1 MYNMQSIMRLLWIP
15 HDSINPTFALLA
27 FDLVTADVDADAGPK
42 SDSRRASLVNAP
54 NRNLQ
59 NCSETL
65 WKKKKPLSSL
75 TCWLTVCY

>member
-1 MYNMQSIMRLLWIP
+1 MQSIMRLLWIP
-15 HDSINPTFALLA
+15 YDSIKPTFALLA
-27 FDLVTADVDADAGPK
+27 FDLVTADANADADAGPK

-65 WKKKKPLSSL
+65 
-75 TCWLTVCY
+75 

>member
-1 MYNMQSIMRLLWIP
+1 MQSIMRLLWIP
-15 HDSINPTFALLA
+15 HDSIKPTFALVA
-27 FDLVTADVDADAGPK
+27 FDLVTADANVDVDVDVDVDVGPK

-65 WKKKKPLSSL
+65 WKKKLYHPSHAG
-75 TCWLTVCY
+75 

>member
-15 HDSINPTFALLA
+15 HDSIKPTFALA
-27 FDLVTADVDADAGPK
+27 FDLVTADAGPK

-59 NCSETL
+59 NRSETL
-65 WKKKKPLSSL
+65 
-75 TCWLTVCY
+75 

>member
-1 MYNMQSIMRLLWIP
+1 MDP
-15 HDSINPTFALLA
+15 HDSIKPTFALLA
-27 FDLVTADVDADAGPK
+27 FDLVTADADADAGPK

-65 WKKKKPLSSL
+65 
-75 TCWLTVCY
+75 

>member
-1 MYNMQSIMRLLWIP
+1 MDP

-27 FDLVTADVDADAGPK
+27 FDLVIADANADANADADADADADAGPK

-65 WKKKKPLSSL
+65 
-75 TCWLTVCY
+75 